1 MEAGKPLTT
10 QAASAQRVPPKR
22 QAHCL
27 WAVLI
32 ARIYEVFPLLCPLCG
47 EQMRIIA
54 FMERD
59 LTQFCAVRK
68 LTKSQVVQE
77 ALAEYMVAAQAP
89 PHARAVPDPDLSF
102 LAPDDPI
109 RQFIG
114 IAKDGMSTDE
124 LMRMTRGDDWNQ
136 P

>member
-1 MEAGKPLTT
+1 MLSVRLSET
-10 QAASAQRVPPKR
+10 V
-22 QAHCL
+22 
-27 WAVLI
+27 
-32 ARIYEVFPLLCPLCG
+32 
-47 EQMRIIA
+47 
-54 FMERD
+54 ERD
-59 LTQFCAVRK
+59 LKQFCAVRK
-68 LTKSQVVQE
+68 MTKSQVVQE

-89 PHARAVPDPDLSF
+89 SDGKAAPEPDLSF

>member
-1 MEAGKPLTT
+1 MLSVRLPET
-10 QAASAQRVPPKR
+10 V
-22 QAHCL
+22 
-27 WAVLI
+27 
-32 ARIYEVFPLLCPLCG
+32 
-47 EQMRIIA
+47 
-54 FMERD
+54 ERE
-59 LTQFCAVRK
+59 LTQYCAARK
-68 LTKSQVVQE
+68 LSKSHVVQE
-77 ALAEYMVAAQAP
+77 ALAEYLVAVKAP
-89 PHARAVPDPDLSF
+89 SPDKPAPEPDLSF

>member
-1 MEAGKPLTT
+1 MLSVRLPEA
-10 QAASAQRVPPKR
+10 V
-22 QAHCL
+22 
-27 WAVLI
+27 
-32 ARIYEVFPLLCPLCG
+32 
-47 EQMRIIA
+47 
-54 FMERD
+54 ERD
-59 LTQFCAVRK
+59 LTQFCATRK

-77 ALAEYMVAAQAP
+77 ALAEYLVAARAP
-89 PHARAVPDPDLSF
+89 SPSKPPPEPDLSF

>member
-1 MEAGKPLTT
+1 MLSVRLSET
-10 QAASAQRVPPKR
+10 
-22 QAHCL
+22 
-27 WAVLI
+27 I
-32 ARIYEVFPLLCPLCG
+32 
-47 EQMRIIA
+47 
-54 FMERD
+54 ERD
-59 LTQFCAVRK
+59 LKQFCAVRK

-114 IAKDGMSTDE
+114 IAKDGVSTDE

>member
-1 MEAGKPLTT
+1 MLSVRLPEA
-10 QAASAQRVPPKR
+10 
-22 QAHCL
+22 
-27 WAVLI
+27 I
-32 ARIYEVFPLLCPLCG
+32 
-47 EQMRIIA
+47 
-54 FMERD
+54 ERD
-59 LTQFCAVRK
+59 LTQFCVSRK

-77 ALAEYMVAAQAP
+77 ALAEYMVVAKASSPAKP
-89 PHARAVPDPDLSF
+89 VPEPDLSF

>member
-1 MEAGKPLTT
+1 MLSVRLPET
-10 QAASAQRVPPKR
+10 V
-22 QAHCL
+22 
-27 WAVLI
+27 
-32 ARIYEVFPLLCPLCG
+32 
-47 EQMRIIA
+47 
-54 FMERD
+54 ERE
-59 LTQFCAVRK
+59 LTQYCAVRK
-68 LTKSQVVQE
+68 LSKSHVVQE
-77 ALAEYMVAAQAP
+77 ALAEYLVAAKTAASQNAAP
-89 PHARAVPDPDLSF
+89 EPDLSF

>member
-1 MEAGKPLTT
+1 MLSVRLPET
-10 QAASAQRVPPKR
+10 
-22 QAHCL
+22 
-27 WAVLI
+27 I
-32 ARIYEVFPLLCPLCG
+32 
-47 EQMRIIA
+47 
-54 FMERD
+54 ERD
-59 LTQFCAVRK
+59 LKQFCAVRK

-89 PHARAVPDPDLSF
+89 PHGRTVPDPDLSF

-114 IAKDGMSTDE
+114 IAKGGPSTDE
-124 LMRMTRGDDWNQ
+124 WMAITRGDDWNK